1 MTHHTD
7 ASLQT
12 FIARWHTSGAAERAN
27 YQLFLAELCAVL
39 DVPAPD
45 PSSPVEAENAY
56 VFEKAVPLPHGTTGR
71 IDLYRRGCFVLE
83 AKQGS
88 DRAEPGGVFSQEA
101 ERQLRGRKRGTAVR
115 GTAAWDTAMARAHQ
129 QAQSYARNLP
139 VEEVRDGRPP
149 FLIIVDVG
157 QSIALY
163 AEFSRSGGNYI
174 PFPDPA
180 HYRIS
185 LDDLADPEVR
195 ALLAA
200 AWLDPLSLDPARRSA
215 RVTREIADRLAR
227 LAQSLEPG
235 HAPAEVAG
243 FLMRCL
249 FTMFAEDVSLLPK
262 GAFTQL
268 LADSRR
274 NAASFPPLVEELWRT
289 MASGGFSVA
298 LRVAVPH
305 FNGGLFEHPVAL
317 PLTADQLQLL
327 IEAAQADWRDVEP
340 AIFGTLLVRALDP
353 AERHKLG
360 AHFTPRTSVERLVL
374 PTIIEPLRAEWE
386 AVQTAA
392 LLLAEGGK
400 GADAL
405 AEVRAFQRRLASI
418 RILDPA
424 CGSGNFLYVTLEH
437 LKRLEGEVLEVLRN
451 LGQAQATLELEGEIV
466 RPEQFYGIEVN
477 PWAAAV
483 AELVLWIGYL
493 QWHLRTRGDA
503 AGLPEPIL
511 RNLHN
516 IECRDAVLAWDA
528 VEPLL
533 DAEGRPVTRWD
544 GRTTKLHP
552 VTGEPVPDEAA
563 RVPAW
568 RYVNPRPAAWPEADF
583 IAGNPPFIGTARMR
597 EALGDGYVEAI
608 RRVYPHVP
616 DSADYVMFWWDK
628 AAELVRTGRAR
639 RFGLIT
645 TNSLRQTFNRRVL
658 EHHLA
663 AGQVGNLSYTSPSPS
678 PTIPGWTAPRARR
691 CASR

>member
-1 MTHHTD
+1 M
-7 ASLQT
+7 
-12 FIARWHTSGAAERAN
+12 
-27 YQLFLAELCAVL
+27 
-39 DVPAPD
+39 
-45 PSSPVEAENAY
+45 
-56 VFEKAVPLPHGTTGR
+56 
-71 IDLYRRGCFVLE
+71 
-83 AKQGS
+83 
-88 DRAEPGGVFSQEA
+88 
-101 ERQLRGRKRGTAVR
+101 
-115 GTAAWDTAMARAHQ
+115 
-129 QAQSYARNLP
+129 
-139 VEEVRDGRPP
+139 
-149 FLIIVDVG
+149 
-157 QSIALY
+157 
-163 AEFSRSGGNYI
+163 
-174 PFPDPA
+174 
-180 HYRIS
+180 
-185 LDDLADPEVR
+185 R

-400 GADAL
+400 SANTLAGDAL

-552 VTGEPVPDEAA
+552 VTGEPVPDETA
-563 RVPAW
+563 RVPGVAL
-568 RYVNPRPAAWPEADF
+568 RQSPPRGLAGGRFHRRQPAFHRHGADARG
-583 IAGNPPFIGTARMR
+583 AGRRLRRGAPPRLSPRAGFGRLR
-597 EALGDGYVEAI
+597 DV
-608 RRVYPHVP
+608 
-616 DSADYVMFWWDK
+616 
-628 AAELVRTGRAR
+628 LVGQGGRA
-639 RFGLIT
+639 GADGPGAA
-645 TNSLRQTFNRRVL
+645 LRLDHDQQPAPDL
-658 EHHLA
+658 
-663 AGQVGNLSYTSPSPS
+663 QP
-678 PTIPGWTAPRARR
+678 PRARTPPR
-691 CASR
+691 GQ

>member
-1 MTHHTD
+1 MS
-7 ASLQT
+7 A
-12 FIARWHTSGAAERAN
+12 
-27 YQLFLAELCAVL
+27 
-39 DVPAPD
+39 
-45 PSSPVEAENAY
+45 
-56 VFEKAVPLPHGTTGR
+56 
-71 IDLYRRGCFVLE
+71 
-83 AKQGS
+83 
-88 DRAEPGGVFSQEA
+88 EA
-101 ERQLRGRKRGTAVR
+101 ERQFKGRKRGTAVR

-149 FLIIVDVG
+149 FLIVVDVG

-437 LKRLEGEVLEVLRN
+437 LKRLEGEVLEVLRS

-552 VTGEPVPDEAA
+552 VTGEPVPDETA

-568 RYVNPRPAAWPEADF
+568 RYVNPGPPHGRRPISSSA
-583 IAGNPPFIGTARMR
+583 T
-597 EALGDGYVEAI
+597 
-608 RRVYPHVP
+608 RR
-616 DSADYVMFWWDK
+616 SS
-628 AAELVRTGRAR
+628 AR
-639 RFGLIT
+639 R
-645 TNSLRQTFNRRVL
+645 
-658 EHHLA
+658 A
-663 AGQVGNLSYTSPSPS
+663 C
-678 PTIPGWTAPRARR
+678 ARR
-691 CASR
+691 WATATSRRSAASIPTCRIRPIT

>member
-7 ASLQT
+7 ASLQS
-12 FIARWHTSGAAERAN
+12 FIARWRASGAAERAN

-45 PSSPVEAENAY
+45 PSSPAEAENAY

-88 DRAEPGGVFSQEA
+88 DRAESGGALSAEA
-101 ERQLRGRKRGTAVR
+101 ERQFKGRKRGTAVR

-139 VEEVRDGRPP
+139 AGEVRDGRPP

-157 QSIALY
+157 RSIALY

-185 LDDLADPEVR
+185 LDDLVDPEVR

-200 AWLDPLSLDPARRSA
+200 VWLDPLSLDPSRRSA

-262 GAFTQL
+262 GAFTRL

-305 FNGGLFEHPVAL
+305 FNGGLFEHPAAL

-353 AERHKLG
+353 AERHRLG

-400 GADAL
+400 SANTLAGDAL

-583 IAGNPPFIGTARMR
+583 IVGNPPFIGTARMR
-597 EALGDGYVEAI
+597 EALGDGYVEAL

-658 EHHLA
+658 EHHLR
-663 AGQVGNLSYTSPSPS
+663 L
-678 PTIPGWTAPRARR
+678 
-691 CASR
+691 